1 MGSKACVQTKATIKL
16 LSHTKVLVVLVFIWI
31 WIDGNQDWDNR
42 SLDKQLHKEDHE
54 IRANTLLILVV
65 RQKTC
70 NKESEI
76 LVTHLWV
83 LLHSLWYLV
92 HQHIWEERIWKS
104 LFSWF
109 ILLRPLLQWPQFS
122 FIFRRPLLE
131 HWRKGVSILLF

>member
-76 LVTHLWV
+76 YSLVGFITLFMIFGP
-83 LLHSLWYLV
+83 STYLRRKDLK
-92 HQHIWEERIWKS
+92 E
-104 LFSWF
+104 
-109 ILLRPLLQWPQFS
+109 PL
-122 FIFRRPLLE
+122 
-131 HWRKGVSILLF
+131 